1 MAFLESPRFPDSIAY
16 GAVGGPRWNTKEA
29 FNAAGYR
36 AALAGSAHPMREY
49 DVAHGLKTQEQ
60 LDELLDF
67 FQVTQGKLNGFR
79 FKDWTDYTVASGR
92 GSFLSLGGG
101 THQLRKLYTIGAG
114 SYYRNITKP
123 VSGTLTIT
131 GTGSYS
137 INYATGVLTVSSGAD
152 PTAWT
157 GQFDVPCE
165 FRDDHMKITLED
177 YNGVTW
183 GGILIRETREIS

>member
-16 GAVGGPRWNTKEA
+16 GASGGPKWNTKEA

-36 AALAGSAHPMREY
+36 AALAGSAHAMREY
-49 DVAHGLKTQEQ
+49 DVSHGLKTQAQ

-67 FQVTQGKLNGFR
+67 FQVVQGKLHGFR
-79 FKDWTDYTVASGR
+79 FKDWTDYTVTSGR
-92 GSFLSLGGG
+92 GAFLSLGGS
-101 THQLRKLYTIGAG
+101 THQFQKLYTIGAG
-114 SYYRNITKP
+114 SYLRNIYKP
-123 VSGTLTIT
+123 VNGTLAITGSGT
-131 GTGSYS
+131 YS
-137 INYATGVLTVSSGAD
+137 INYATGVLTVSSGSA

-165 FRDDHMKITLED
+165 FRDDQMRITLED
-177 YNGVTW
+177 YNGTSW